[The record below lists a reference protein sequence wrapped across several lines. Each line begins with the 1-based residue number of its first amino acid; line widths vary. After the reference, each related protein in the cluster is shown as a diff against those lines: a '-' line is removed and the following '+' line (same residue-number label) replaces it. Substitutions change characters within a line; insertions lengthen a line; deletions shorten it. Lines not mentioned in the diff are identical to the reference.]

1 METSISVE
9 EAIKIVLQHCQSL
22 PQTAFYPFNAD
33 LVGKVLAKYY
43 NNSIDKHF
51 LLVYFT
57 ISCRDIIAKDSFP
70 PFPASIMDGYAV
82 HAPLQPGIYKIQ
94 ENILAG
100 NVPGL
105 PLQEGF
111 VSYITTGAMLPEGS
125 NAVVKIEDTEKEG
138 DAVRIKK
145 SVAVGTDIRGVGT
158 DIRAGETV
166 VSVRSVLG
174 PSDVALIATAITTD
188 TSTTSEGVVEVLCYR
203 QPVVGVLSTGS
214 ELVDPWWD

>member
-1 METSISVE
+1 
-9 EAIKIVLQHCQSL
+9 
-22 PQTAFYPFNAD
+22 
-33 LVGKVLAKYY
+33 
-43 NNSIDKHF
+43 
-51 LLVYFT
+51 
-57 ISCRDIIAKDSFP
+57 
-70 PFPASIMDGYAV
+70 MDGYAV

-100 NVPGL
+100 DVPGL

-174 PSDVALIATAITTD
+174 PSDVALIATSITTD